1 MNDNDTFLKLPIFH
15 DMDDHD
21 LELLL
26 PCLGARKKTFKK
38 GEYIILENDE
48 IRYIGIVLSGTVCMT
63 HEDVWGDRSIL
74 AVISR
79 GGLFGESFACG
90 SPGLSAVTFQATR
103 DTEVLALPYHKA
115 LHLCKNNCAFHATL
129 IHNLMQLLADKNIQ
143 LMRRLDVNANI

>member
-48 IRYIGIVLSGTVCMT
+48 IRYIGIVLSGTAAAASS
-63 HEDVWGDRSIL
+63 ENP
-74 AVISR
+74 
-79 GGLFGESFACG
+79 
-90 SPGLSAVTFQATR
+90 SPVVR
-103 DTEVLALPYHKA
+103 PDYPP
-115 LHLCKNNCAFHATL
+115 
-129 IHNLMQLLADKNIQ
+129 
-143 LMRRLDVNANI
+143 